1 MSFGS
6 LRCSSNSA
14 YAQHIHT
21 LRIDAIHSK
30 LTQLIAMSVAAEK
43 NSFDTNMQ
51 QFLEEYISGERKVP
65 VDGQPPS
72 QLLKF
77 GVMCLLAEPLLIVQD
92 RQN

>member
-1 MSFGS
+1 
-6 LRCSSNSA
+6 
-14 YAQHIHT
+14 
-21 LRIDAIHSK
+21 
-30 LTQLIAMSVAAEK
+30 MSVVAV
-43 NSFDTNMQ
+43 DTNLQ
-51 QFLEEYISGERKVP
+51 KVLEEQISGERKVP